1 MDPRAVTDRETFRL
15 VASDAAPGARVPVEA
30 RVAVADPFDAY
41 RRALVTAVDEALG
54 DRAAFTVE
62 GSE

>member
-1 MDPRAVTDRETFRL
+1 MSPRIHTDESTFCAA
-15 VASDAAPGARVPVEA
+15 ASDADAARVPVEM
-30 RVAVADPFDAY
+30 RTTVADPFDAY